1 MSDINQ
7 VKNHI
12 KNLINGH
19 NISKGEMRSLYKDV
33 LKEFIEKKVN
43 NLFDRY
49 NIHKTIETTVKL
61 ILKDYVN
68 KQLQGAFRSD
78 PFNHPVLE
86 IERMVRAEIERQ
98 VKELVSENINI
109 QIKANE
115 P

>member
-1 MSDINQ
+1 MNEINQ
-7 VKNHI
+7 IKTHI

-19 NISKGEMRSLYKDV
+19 NISKGEMRNLYIEV

-43 NLFDRY
+43 KLFDSY
-49 NIHKTIETTVKL
+49 NLHHTVETTVKL

-68 KQLQGAFRSD
+68 KQLKGAFRSE

-98 VKELVSENINI
+98 VKELVSENVNI
-109 QIKANE
+109 HIKANE

>member
-19 NISKGEMRSLYKDV
+19 NISKGEMRSLYNEV

-43 NLFDRY
+43 KLFDSY
-49 NIHKTIETTVKL
+49 SIHKTIETTVKL

-68 KQLQGAFRSD
+68 TQLRGVFRHEA
-78 PFNHPVLE
+78 FNHPAPE

-98 VKELVSENINI
+98 VKEVVSQSVSI
-109 QIKANE
+109 QIKAGG
-115 P
+115 